1 MKSILDFPSE
11 DNLGLLEILDGLEIS
26 SGVIIRILKMP
37 SRDYLRIFKSQG
49 SFKASFKVLSCSD
62 IDSGSWSGHKYCT
75 GSRPC
80 CGHW

>member
-26 SGVIIRILKMP
+26 SGVILGILKML

-49 SFKASFKVLSCSD
+49 SFKASLVML
-62 IDSGSWSGHKYCT
+62 
-75 GSRPC
+75 
-80 CGHW
+80 